1 MGFVLETYHMANH
14 LSTQSYYPVSVPST
28 GRRRTYGDPQVGRRL
43 ETFRKLKGL
52 KQEALAAI
60 WGTDRNVVGAYE
72 TGRRRLQIDKAKT
85 LAERYKDLDLT
96 WLITGKGAPPG
107 SELSEELA
115 TKVADLERRLQNLE
129 ASQGAL
135 TRVED
140 QLERMRDAMG
150 SPDKPRIQT
159 DQ

>member
-1 MGFVLETYHMANH
+1 MVTH
-14 LSTQSYYPVSVPST
+14 LSTQSYYPVGVART
-28 GRRRTYGDPQVGRRL
+28 GRRRSYGDPEVGRRL
-43 ETFRKLKGL
+43 QTFRKLKGL

-72 TGRRRLQIDKAKT
+72 AGRRRLQLDKAGT
-85 LAERYKDLDLT
+85 LAERYKDLDLN
-96 WLITGKGAPPG
+96 WLVMGKGAPPG
-107 SELSEELA
+107 SELSEELVI
-115 TKVADLERRLQNLE
+115 KVADLERRLQNLE

-140 QLERMRDAMG
+140 QVERMRDAMG